1 MKEVASF
8 INTIDGTWNIIY
20 CDGTQEEIDDF
31 PLQYEEIGESSEA
44 TPIGIEFHWD
54 FKNGLCP
61 VKIKGKWGFVDSR
74 FSIVIHP
81 QFDMVGETHV
91 WKGACWRPEEYSHII
106 NWNNGICKVQINGK
120 DALINEKGEIL
131 SEYGMRKKIESFT
144 ISGSTWKIKYDDGS
158 EVETHTP
165 PIKEYECIGE
175 SIGVFPFRN
184 DFVKYEVFDIRT
196 QYFPF
201 SLTVCSDNLEQDTV
215 DYNIEFPNNNFDKA
229 WWSFRNGLCPIKIYS
244 KWGFV
249 NSGFDIVIYPQ
260 YDFVGEVHTQKRGC
274 WRPEEFVHCVLWD
287 NGACRVLINGNDA
300 MINERGEFLSK
311 YEMTIRLTENLTIN
325 DIIRISRDNIPSQ
338 YSNRPWEY
346 PGLNHGK
353 AVLETEEQCCAYM
366 AAYGPM
372 HRHKLIR
379 ALDENEFPYESLNNG
394 VEIYDWG
401 CGQGIG
407 TVAII
412 EKLRQFGWLS
422 KLKMVTLEEP
432 SNVARQRAVLHVRQ
446 ALGEHNA
453 EIVNIPDYL
462 PSDERDKYKHITEID
477 VHEPC
482 AIHIF
487 SNILDIEK
495 VSLKGVSK
503 MITSSGTQH
512 IALCIGPANLNE
524 SRINTFS
531 YYFKKEGM
539 RVFTEFR
546 ETNFGHHP
554 NGKAYGCLIKSFTY
568 SLTRNSDILHKY
580 KYFAPVQ
587 LFASYSDTISNEQFA
602 SYYDRNTRGHYLLE
616 GAFEILAPFDMTAH
630 KNLCPVYALI
640 SNLISRGCPTLA
652 SQKVLDAISSIDKAK
667 SLNAVARIQKTF
679 IEAMIS
685 DRMDLKKDTLNIL
698 VIEDDTS
705 VAKIAI
711 DDFLE
716 LYHHI
721 VAMTQDYSNLTLPQI
736 NIYGKREAKTQ
747 TTYDA
752 IIDVSIDQI
761 CNPEESVLSKYK
773 ANNDCFFIVRSS
785 KSVYA
790 ERFLY
795 TTERIKYKP
804 LVEKDTQGNYHNIED
819 VCGHL
824 RYFLNLIFRKEDF
837 RPGQLPIL
845 SRALQLKSV
854 IGLLPTGGG
863 KSLTYQLAAMLQPG
877 VTLVVDPLR
886 GLMKDQYEGL
896 LKTGIDCISYINSD
910 ITKDRE
916 ERERRE
922 SALTSSQIQIMFL
935 SPERLSIHRFRE
947 VLRSM
952 RESDVFFAYG
962 VIDEVHCVSEWGHD
976 FRLAYLHLGR
986 NLFNYVLPKEVEGE
1000 DNHISLFGL
1009 TATASFDVLADVERE
1024 LSGSNSYSLEDDAT
1038 VRYENTNRLELQ
1050 YYVYHIDASTASTTW
1065 DVGEIKEET
1074 LLHVINDS
1082 TEKLREIQEE
1092 SIVEGIKKRFLEREN
1107 ISNNQK
1113 IVEVESTDLS
1123 IEVKN
1128 EWYSNRKSE
1137 TAGIVFCPRA
1147 GKDEIKENRN
1157 EEKKEKPV
1165 TLSVP
1170 SVANELAKKGIGLIS
1185 TYKGGDDTRC
1195 QEDFL
1200 QGNTSLMIATK
1211 AFGMGIDK
1219 SNVRLTIHLN
1229 HPSSLESFVQE
1240 AGRAGRD
1247 RKMALATIMY
1257 ADKQFQK
1264 QNIRTRL
1271 MGWHS
1276 ADYEVNKFFYDA
1288 NFLGENFELF
1298 VMQMLLSCLPMK
1310 ITNEEFIGVEEATI
1324 GNSQGILQYIQS
1336 YPQKSRLT
1344 YYISYHEDELLLE
1357 HYNQQLKSVLLP
1369 IFETPSMRRNRY
1381 NNKKYGYG
1389 YAQYKEAIQKAIYRM
1404 CVIGLIDDFTED
1416 YWKEEFRIVT
1426 ICQEESKYYDYLR
1439 LYYRKYYSE
1448 DRVDIMINEVKQMAV
1463 NDGVIMACL
1472 KHLTSFIYR
1481 SIADKRARG
1490 ILDMEQFCNMAIS
1503 SGKDWKETNEEL
1515 KDFIYYYFNSKYA
1528 REGFITYDLSVRQ
1541 EIPFSLKDDTNY
1553 DIHSESEISDFNL
1566 VRKYMRV
1573 VDPDIVNNDSQKDNI
1588 KHLQG
1593 AVRLIRRAIAE
1604 MNPVLNLLNIF
1615 CILFLG
1621 QQENEMLEQEL
1632 YDDYKAVMRLYASQG
1647 KLGLLNEY
1655 TDLLLQHTAILPED
1669 KVFIEKM
1676 QLAIQLEDH
1685 VAELNRINQI
1695 YKEI

>member
-1 MKEVASF
+1 MSY
-8 INTIDGTWNIIY
+8 ITDI
-20 CDGTQEEIDDF
+20 Q
-31 PLQYEEIGESSEA
+31 
-44 TPIGIEFHWD
+44 
-54 FKNGLCP
+54 
-61 VKIKGKWGFVDSR
+61 KI
-74 FSIVIHP
+74 
-81 QFDMVGETHV
+81 
-91 WKGACWRPEEYSHII
+91 
-106 NWNNGICKVQINGK
+106 
-120 DALINEKGEIL
+120 
-131 SEYGMRKKIESFT
+131 
-144 ISGSTWKIKYDDGS
+144 
-158 EVETHTP
+158 
-165 PIKEYECIGE
+165 
-175 SIGVFPFRN
+175 
-184 DFVKYEVFDIRT
+184 
-196 QYFPF
+196 
-201 SLTVCSDNLEQDTV
+201 SD
-215 DYNIEFPNNNFDKA
+215 
-229 WWSFRNGLCPIKIYS
+229 
-244 KWGFV
+244 
-249 NSGFDIVIYPQ
+249 
-260 YDFVGEVHTQKRGC
+260 
-274 WRPEEFVHCVLWD
+274 
-287 NGACRVLINGNDA
+287 
-300 MINERGEFLSK
+300 
-311 YEMTIRLTENLTIN
+311 LTIN
-325 DIIRISRDNIPSQ
+325 DIIKVSLRYVPDPFKSCPWAYRDSEG
-338 YSNRPWEY
+338 RTLE
-346 PGLNHGK
+346 HGT

-379 ALDENEFPYESLNNG
+379 ALDENEFPYKNLNNG

-422 KLKMVTLEEP
+422 KLKKVTLEEP

-446 ALGEHNA
+446 ALGEQNT
-453 EIVNIPDYL
+453 EITDIPYYL
-462 PSDERDKYKHITEID
+462 PSDYGDNSNSITEID

-487 SNILDIEK
+487 SNILDIEA

-503 MITSSGTQH
+503 MITSSGAQH

-531 YYFKKEGM
+531 YYFKKEGL

-546 ETNFGHHP
+546 DTNFGHHP
-554 NGKAYGCLIKSFTY
+554 NGRAYGCLIKSFTY
-568 SLTRNSDILHKY
+568 SLIHNSDILHKY
-580 KYFAPVQ
+580 SYFAPVQ
-587 LFASYSDTISNEQFA
+587 LFAAYSDVNLQGSSLQ
-602 SYYDRNTRGHYLLE
+602 S
-616 GAFEILAPFDMTAH
+616 AFEVLAPFDMTAH
-630 KNLCPVYALI
+630 KNLCPVYALV

-652 SQKVLDAISSIDKAK
+652 SQKVLDATGSRDKAK

-711 DDFLE
+711 NDFVE

-721 VAMTQDYSNLTLPQI
+721 VAMTQDYSDMTLPQI

-752 IIDVSIDQI
+752 IIDVSIDQL
-761 CNPEESVLSKYK
+761 CNPEEVVFSKYK
-773 ANNDCFFIVRSS
+773 ANNDCYFIVRSS

-863 KSLTYQLAAMLQPG
+863 KSLTYQLAAILQPG

-886 GLMKDQYEGL
+886 GLMKDQYDGL

-922 SALTSSQIQIMFL
+922 NALTGSQIQIMFL

-1050 YYVYHIDASTASTTW
+1050 YYIYPVDASAA
-1065 DVGEIKEET
+1065 DKARKVDEIKED
-1074 LLHVINDS
+1074 LVLNAINDA
-1082 TEKLREIQEE
+1082 TEKIQEIQNDD
-1092 SIVEGIKKRFLEREN
+1092 SISVIKKRFLEREN
-1107 ISNNQK
+1107 ISDEGK
-1113 IVEVESTDLS
+1113 IAEVNSTDLYTD
-1123 IEVKN
+1123 VN
-1128 EWYSNRKSE
+1128 EDWYTARH
-1137 TAGIVFCPRA
+1137 TDVAGIVFCLRA
-1147 GKDEIKENRN
+1147 NKDGKPDVK
-1157 EEKKEKPV
+1157 
-1165 TLSVP
+1165 LSVP
-1170 SVANELAKKGIGLIS
+1170 TVANTLREHNINRIS
-1185 TYKGGDDTRC
+1185 TYKGGDDTSC
-1195 QEDFL
+1195 QDDFL
-1200 QGNTSLMIATK
+1200 AGETNLMVATK

-1219 SNVRLTIHLN
+1219 PNVRLTVHLN
-1229 HPSSLESFVQE
+1229 YPGSLESFVQE

-1247 RKMALATIMY
+1247 KKMALATIMY
-1257 ADKQFQK
+1257 SPKTYPVINA
-1264 QNIRTRL
+1264 RTRQ
-1271 MGWHS
+1271 WSHFS
-1276 ADYEVNKFFYDA
+1276 ADYTNNKFFYDS
-1288 NFLGENFELF
+1288 NFLGEEFELY
-1298 VMQMLLSCLPMK
+1298 VMELLMNGLNIRIS
-1310 ITNEEFIGVEEATI
+1310 NEEIAGIETLKY
-1324 GNSQGILQYIQS
+1324 GNSKGILQYINR
-1336 YPQKSRLT
+1336 YAKGTTLT
-1344 YYISYHEDELLLE
+1344 YYVSYEENEHVLDE
-1357 HYNQQLKSVLLP
+1357 YNTYLKERQMPLFSTWNAKNAKNDRGFSY
-1369 IFETPSMRRNRY
+1369 IRD
-1381 NNKKYGYG
+1381 YGS
-1389 YAQYKEAIQKAIYRM
+1389 AEYKDAIQKAIYRM
-1404 CVIGLIDDFTED
+1404 CIIGLIDDFTED
-1416 YWKEEFRIVT
+1416 YAQKTFRITTV
-1426 ICQEESKYYDYLR
+1426 CQDESHYYDYLSQ
-1439 LYYRKYYSE
+1439 YYRKYYSE

-1528 REGFITYDLSVRQ
+1528 REGFVTYDSSVRQ

-1566 VRKYMRV
+1566 VKKYMRV

-1621 QQENEMLEQEL
+1621 QHENEMLEQEL

-1669 KVFIEKM
+1669 KAYIEKM